1 MGDVLPFPQRD
12 EEYPW
17 TTVKDVIEAVVKRSE
32 GLPESAPG
40 AVAQRMK
47 TDALRWIDRTV
58 EISPGIGPLERARL
72 LTFLSE
78 VIVSRIMVET
88 EFERERRRA

>member
-17 TTVKDVIEAVVKRSE
+17 ATVKDVIEAVVKRSE

-47 TDALRWIDRTV
+47 VDALRWIDHAV
-58 EISPGIGPLERARL
+58 EISSGIGPLERARL

-78 VIVSRIMVET
+78 VIASRITAEM
-88 EFERERRRA
+88 EFEREREQA